1 MKKGQKVIS
10 MDHGVI
16 LGILGRQT
24 GLGVARWLFDSELS
38 TRCSGDQD
46 CAIEGPRFG
55 GLALHQR
62 LRNSRCVPAMAT
74 TSSFG
79 NVSV

>member
-46 CAIEGPRFG
+46 CARGSTLRRLGPAPEAQKFPMC
-55 GLALHQR
+55 
-62 LRNSRCVPAMAT
+62 SRDGHNL
-74 TSSFG
+74 FIW
-79 NVSV
+79 

>member
-1 MKKGQKVIS
+1 MKKGQKVIY
-10 MDHGVI
+10 MDQGVV

-24 GLGVARWLFDSELS
+24 GLRVARWLFDLELS

-46 CAIEGPRFG
+46 CAIEGPHFG
-55 GLALHQR
+55 GLVLHQK
-62 LRNSRCVPAMAT
+62 LRKSRCVPAMAT